1 MHLGFKPL
9 KYSEDKLP
17 RTAFRIQYKMR
28 LFFFFKIYTI
38 TGYFCNATWTHPLEL
53 FRGVQTN
60 ASAEN
65 IKEASEKLQEWGGY
79 WSFQIK

>member
-28 LFFFFKIYTI
+28 L
-38 TGYFCNATWTHPLEL
+38 CNATWTHPLEL
-53 FRGVQTN
+53 SRGVQTN